1 MLKLENISYK
11 AENKII
17 LRDISMEFEE
27 GKKYAI
33 LGVNGAGK
41 STLGY
46 IIMGLEGYK
55 PQTGRI
61 ILDGEDITNLPIY
74 ERAKRGIT
82 LVFQE
87 PPRFEGISIGAYL
100 TLGGK
105 IKIEKAEL
113 ENILE
118 TVGLSPKLYMSRKV
132 NGSLS
137 GGERKRVELAS
148 ILVLKPR
155 YAILDEP
162 DSGIDIMSLEMV
174 NNVLNY
180 IASYGGTPII
190 ITHREEMAENV
201 DFAYHICNGVV
212 LHKGKA
218 TEVIEEYKKECGI
231 CDHPNAPEKNEKA
244 ITSKEKEEVSK

>member
-1 MLKLENISYK
+1 MLKLENISYI
-11 AENKII
+11 ADNKLI

-46 IIMGLEGYK
+46 IIMGLEDYK
-55 PQTGRI
+55 PTSGRI
-61 ILDGEDITNLPIY
+61 FLDNEDITSLSIY
-74 ERAKRGIT
+74 ERSKRGIT

-87 PPRFEGISIGAYL
+87 PPRFEGISISAYL

-105 IKIEKAEL
+105 LKVERKEI
-113 ENILE
+113 ENILA
-118 TVGLSPKLYMSRKV
+118 TVGLNPKLYIARKV

-174 NNVLNY
+174 NNVLSY

-190 ITHREEMAENV
+190 ITHREEMATNV
-201 DFAYHICNGVV
+201 DYAYHICNGIV
-212 LHKGKA
+212 LHKGDA
-218 TEVIEEYKKECGI
+218 LSVIEEYKKECGI
-231 CDHPNAPEKNEKA
+231 CNHPNAPERNEQLTKGGVA
-244 ITSKEKEEVSK
+244 K

>member
-1 MLKLENISYK
+1 MLRLENISYK
-11 AENKII
+11 AEDKLI
-17 LRDISMEFEE
+17 LRDITMDFEE

-46 IIMGLEGYK
+46 IVMGLEDYK
-55 PQTGRI
+55 PTTGRI
-61 ILDGEDITNLPIY
+61 LLDEEDITDLPIP

-87 PPRFEGISIGAYL
+87 PPRFEGISISSYL

-105 IKIEKAEL
+105 IKIDRKEI

-118 TVGLSPKLYMSRKV
+118 TVGLNPRLYLARKV

-148 ILVLKPR
+148 VLVLKPK

-190 ITHREEMAENV
+190 ITHREEMVTNV
-201 DFAYHICNGVV
+201 DFAYHICNGIV

-218 TEVIEEYKKECGI
+218 TDVIEEYKKECGI
-231 CDHPNAPEKNEKA
+231 CNHPNAPEKNEKPVA
-244 ITSKEKEEVSK
+244 SKEV

>member
-1 MLKLENISYK
+1 MLKLENISFK
-11 AENKII
+11 ADNKLI
-17 LRDISMEFEE
+17 LKEVSMEFEE

-46 IIMGLEGYK
+46 IIMGLEDYK
-55 PQTGRI
+55 PTTGRI
-61 ILDGEDITNLPIY
+61 LLDNEDITNLSIY

-87 PPRFEGISIGAYL
+87 PPRFEGISVGAYL
-100 TLGGK
+100 TLGEK
-105 IKIEKAEL
+105 IKIDRNEL
-113 ENILE
+113 EQILE
-118 TVGLSPKLYMSRKV
+118 TVGLSPKLYIARKV

-190 ITHREEMAENV
+190 ITHREEMATNV
-201 DFAYHICNGVV
+201 DFAYHICNGIV
-212 LHKGKA
+212 LNKGDA
-218 TEVIEEYKKECGI
+218 ISVIEEYKKECGI
-231 CDHPNAPEKNEKA
+231 CNHPNAPKQNEK
-244 ITSKEKEEVSK
+244 SKEEVRKWV

>member
-1 MLKLENISYK
+1 
-11 AENKII
+11 
-17 LRDISMEFEE
+17 
-27 GKKYAI
+27 
-33 LGVNGAGK
+33 
-41 STLGY
+41 
-46 IIMGLEGYK
+46 MGLEDYK

-61 ILDGEDITNLPIY
+61 LLDGEDITNLPIY

-218 TEVIEEYKKECGI
+218 TEVIEEYKKSAAYVTI
-231 CDHPNAPEKNEKA
+231 QTHPRKRKA
-244 ITSKEKEEVSK
+244 MTSKEKRGCQNEYKCYK